1 MSQEIITK
9 MRQKSEKKP
18 LKVKRPAVEQRYRQ
32 FFVPTPSPLW
42 PQDDVNFSLEQP
54 HFLKVVPTETV
65 YLFPALT

>member
-1 MSQEIITK
+1 MLQETTAK
-9 MRQKSEKKP
+9 MRQKREKRP

-32 FFVPTPSPLW
+32 FFIPTPSTLW